1 MVVVLIGGG
10 VLSSFGLDVKST
22 SAQVAGFSE
31 CDDGIDND
39 GDSFID
45 YPRDMDCFDF
55 YGSEEAPVSV
65 PPQSVVSPRVN
76 DVSSG
81 IYTYRIPGTYNVVV
95 PDGMNQARVKTWG
108 AGGGGGSG
116 IKTKN
121 QHTSGFGGG
130 GGGYAESVVVVTPG
144 STITVVVGRGG
155 MAGEGGGRSEASAL
169 NIVLAGAGG
178 GGGGLSFATNGLSGY
193 GLGDVRG
200 GLGGGLGGEWIQSVP
215 SRGGDFFGPLPTE
228 QTRKS
233 LPLKIIA
240 FITQAK
246 QLFADAFQPVGGG
259 GGSGYVGSS
268 TSGAPGGSYST
279 VGGNPY
285 ASSGGA
291 GANGGAGG
299 ERGRTGRDGGGH
311 CGQYCS
317 NAKDGNFPGGGGG
330 GSDTGVGGFGAD
342 GQVSLEFIAG
352 PVTPPPQNTAP
363 VASLTCPASLR
374 TGEAGSFVGRGT
386 DADAGD
392 TLSYTFNWGGGAT
405 DTVSGNSSGTDVTRT
420 KSWPTAGTY
429 TVQFSVTDS
438 AGLSSATNG
447 SCVVTVTTGTPLP
460 LVTIDAQ
467 PRTVPTGGATVLAW
481 SATDAQSCNA
491 YSVPATTWTGAKATS
506 GNNFPVVINQQTSF
520 WLSCTGP
527 GGVGTNYVTVF
538 TTAPT
543 YQCSDSIDNDGDG
556 TIDYPA
562 DSGCTGPTDDDEN
575 LAPTASITGS
585 TALTVGQ
592 IGTWNFSVA
601 DADANLLR
609 WRFRAGTNPGA
620 GWTTIFGS
628 SRSGTYSQIFASP
641 GTYTWIVDVEDT
653 YGRTGVA
660 SLNVVVVNGSAC
672 PSGTLWNPVTSRCEN
687 IVPADVCPNIA
698 GTQSSVPVGMTID
711 ASGNCVASGGPA
723 TGGDMCPNITGVQ
736 SSVPTGMVV
745 DASGNC
751 VTAPVTTPVC
761 PASYSDVT
769 VTGVAGTGSVWGSG
783 PYTDDSNVSR
793 AAVHQGLISVGQ
805 TATISR
811 TPAGYVSN
819 YVGSTRNGVTTSSYG
834 AYCGMTLS
842 LVTVPPVVPTDLCP
856 NIAGTQSSVPV
867 GMTID
872 ASGNCV
878 ASGPSLT
885 PTLDFTADNY
895 SVFFGLGTTLRWSS
909 TNVTSCT
916 ASGNW
921 SGSKTTS
928 GSESTGGLW
937 SDKTYTLMCTGPNG
951 SVSKTIVINVG
962 LAEACRD
969 GNDNDGDGLID
980 YPADPGCTS
989 PTDTDE
995 TDTPSVGNLPPV
1007 VNLSASP
1014 TLVYSGTGVY
1024 LVWNSTNATA
1034 CTASSNPNVWSGSK
1048 ALSSTENVYGLT
1060 QQTTFTLT
1068 CTGPGGSGSD
1078 SVTIYIN
1085 PNPTPQCLDGLDND
1099 GDSLIDWG
1107 TDPGCDSALD
1117 DDETDGG
1124 GGTGGGTTGG
1134 GGGGGGSGGGGGGGS
1149 GGGPVSTGMTLG
1161 GDTFVP
1167 VQFLGAMGS
1176 ESGTAQL
1183 SVNPVGSFS
1192 SDVSVR
1198 VVSIVSRTTGL
1209 PVPVGTQ
1216 VTYSFAGNPF
1226 VASPVELMRLNVSGQ
1241 YINTSG
1247 SVGLPVKVK
1256 FSQQISEA
1264 YIVRFEASGG
1274 GITDTHDLVVDP
1286 SGVSPDFREI

>member
-1 MVVVLIGGG
+1 M
-10 VLSSFGLDVKST
+10 LSVFGFKINSV
-22 SAQVAGFSE
+22 SAQSYEFSE

-39 GDSFID
+39 GDGLID
-45 YPRDMDCFDF
+45 FPEDKECFAF
-55 YGSEEAPVSV
+55 YGSEEAPSPTPV
-65 PPQSVVSPRVN
+65 QSVVSPRVN

-81 IYTYRIPGTYNVVV
+81 VSTYRIPGTYSVMV
-95 PDGMNQARVKTWG
+95 PGDMNKVRVKVWG

-130 GGGYAESVVVVTPG
+130 GGGYAESVVAVTPG

-155 MAGEGGGRSEASAL
+155 VSGEGGGRSEAAVQGT
-169 NIVLAGAGG
+169 ILAGAGG
-178 GGGGLSFATNGLSGY
+178 GGGGLSFAKNGLDGY
-193 GLGDVRG
+193 GQGDVRG
-200 GLGGGLGGEWIQSVP
+200 SLGGGSGGRWIQSVP
-215 SRGGDFFGPLPTE
+215 SQDGDFGGALPSE
-228 QTRKS
+228 QTRVPF
-233 LPLKIIA
+233 PLKIIS

-246 QLFADAFQPVGGG
+246 QVFAQAFQPVSGA
-259 GGSGYVGSS
+259 GGSGYAGESMSSGGAGGPYGS
-268 TSGAPGGSYST
+268 

-285 ASSGGA
+285 ASAGGA
-291 GANGGAGG
+291 GANGGGGG

-311 CGQYCS
+311 CGQYC
-317 NAKDGNFPGGGGG
+317 APTTDGGFPGGGGG

-342 GQVSLEFIAG
+342 GQVSIEFIPG
-352 PVTPPPQNTAP
+352 PIDPPSENNPPT
-363 VASLTCPASLR
+363 SFFTCPASLKV
-374 TGEAGSFVGRGT
+374 GETGSFVGRGT
-386 DADAGD
+386 DADVGEV
-392 TLSYTFNWGGGAT
+392 LLYTFNWGGGAT
-405 DTVSGNSSGTDVTRT
+405 DTVSGNSSGTDVMRT

-429 TVQFSVTDS
+429 TVQFSVVDR
-438 AGLSSATNG
+438 AGVSSVTNA
-447 SCVVTVTTGTPLP
+447 SCSVTVSPATVDIPM
-460 LVTIDAQ
+460 VTIDAQ
-467 PRTVPTGGATVLAW
+467 PRTVSPGGTTVLAW
-481 SATDAQSCNA
+481 SSTNANSCNA
-491 YSVPATTWTGAKATS
+491 YSIPATAWTGAKATS
-506 GNNFPVVINQQTSF
+506 GSNFSVIVNQQTSF

-527 GGVGTNYVTVF
+527 GGVGVNYVTVF

-575 LAPTASITGS
+575 LAPTAAITGS

-592 IGTWNFSVA
+592 TGTWNFSVA
-601 DADANLLR
+601 DADGNLLR
-609 WRFRAGTNPGA
+609 WRFRAGTNPSA
-620 GWTTIFGS
+620 LWSALSGS
-628 SRSGTYSQIFASP
+628 SRSGTYSQSFSSP
-641 GTYTWIVDVEDT
+641 GTYTWVVDVEDT
-653 YGRTGVA
+653 HGRVGVA
-660 SLNVVVVNGSAC
+660 SLDVVVTA
-672 PSGTLWNPVTSRCEN
+672 PPVG
-687 IVPADVCPNIA
+687 PDLCPNLV
-698 GTQSSVPVGMTID
+698 GVQTSVPVGMIIDGTGKCTSGGGPATGGDLCPNITDVQTSVPIGMIVD
-711 ASGNCVASGGPA
+711 ASGNCVATPPA
-723 TGGDMCPNITGVQ
+723 TP
-736 SSVPTGMVV
+736 S
-745 DASGNC
+745 
-751 VTAPVTTPVC
+751 C
-761 PASYSDVT
+761 PASYPDVT
-769 VTGVAGTGSVWGSG
+769 VTGVTGSGSVWGSG

-793 AAVHQGLISVGQ
+793 AAVHQGLISSGQ

-811 TPAGYVSN
+811 TPAGYVSS

-842 LVTVPPVVPTDLCP
+842 LASAPPVTPTDFCP
-856 NIAGTQSSVPV
+856 NIAGTQSSVPA
-867 GMTID
+867 GMTVD

-928 GSESTGGLW
+928 GAESTGGLW
-937 SDKTYTLMCTGPNG
+937 SDKTYTLTCTGPNG
-951 SVSKTIVINVG
+951 SVAKTIVINVG

-995 TDTPSVGNLPPV
+995 TDVPSAGNLPPV
-1007 VNLSASP
+1007 VHLSASP

-1099 GDSLIDWG
+1099 SDGLVDWG
-1107 TDPGCDSALD
+1107 NDPGCDSALD

-1124 GGTGGGTTGG
+1124 GGSGTTGG
-1134 GGGGGGSGGGGGGGS
+1134 GGGGGSGGGGGGS

-1176 ESGTAQL
+1176 ESGIAQL

-1209 PVPVGTQ
+1209 PVPAGTQ
-1216 VTYSFAGNPF
+1216 VTYSFAGKPF
-1226 VASPVELMRLNVSGQ
+1226 VASPTELMRLNVSGQ